1 MIRDPITAVSS
12 KHADSWWT
20 LALILL
26 VAIALHVIL
35 FSLFTP
41 IPKSV
46 RERARGS
53 RFTILCSPADVKNND
68 PYELRYW
75 LRFTDP
81 ESFLK
86 PDPVSG
92 FSLIRNLRT
101 LSPPN
106 PEDFQHDLFVLF
118 SMSGTQQNAVP
129 LSRSLKD
136 FDHGFAIPL
145 VRHSVP
151 SKIPAAEPAYPVWT
165 DEKGQVTLGLFLSDD
180 DALKVLSRQKS
191 ENPTLLQVTQRKD
204 LPPEVRVLKSS
215 GNRTLDL
222 LADRQLAAFFG
233 NNPTSETE
241 KFFTVTW
248 EAPAIA
254 KDDGGFK

>member
-26 VAIALHVIL
+26 VALSLHVIL
-35 FSLFTP
+35 FSLFVP
-41 IPKSV
+41 IPRNI
-46 RERARGS
+46 RERAQES
-53 RFTILCSPADVKNND
+53 RFTVLCSPDDVNARD
-68 PYELRYW
+68 PYQLRYW

-92 FSLIRNLRT
+92 FSLIRNMRT

-106 PEDFQHDLFVLF
+106 PEDFQHDLFALF
-118 SMSGTQQNAVP
+118 SVSGSRTIPVP
-129 LSRSLKD
+129 AARSLKD
-136 FDHGFAIPL
+136 FDNGFSMPVVRRPL
-145 VRHSVP
+145 P
-151 SKIPAAEPAYPVWT
+151 LKIPTEEPAYPVWT
-165 DEKGQVTLGLFLSDD
+165 DEKGQTSIGLFLPDD
-180 DALKVLSRQKS
+180 DSTKILSRQKS
-191 ENPTLLQVTQRKD
+191 ENPTILQAIRQKG

-215 GNRTLDL
+215 GNRMLDL
-222 LADRQLAAFFG
+222 LARRQLAAFLG
-233 NNPTSETE
+233 NNSSSDEE
-241 KFFTVTW
+241 KYYTVSW
-248 EAPAIA
+248 EAPSIS